1 MEEEWKRVGGL
12 EHGWREGR
20 GGVDKGVDEG
30 FGKGWRIGGGRWRCC
45 GGRVEEM
52 WKNGRGWP

>member
-30 FGKGWRIGGGRWRCC
+30 GEGVEDRRRTMEKLWRESGRN
-45 GGRVEEM
+45 VEK
-52 WKNGRGWP
+52 W